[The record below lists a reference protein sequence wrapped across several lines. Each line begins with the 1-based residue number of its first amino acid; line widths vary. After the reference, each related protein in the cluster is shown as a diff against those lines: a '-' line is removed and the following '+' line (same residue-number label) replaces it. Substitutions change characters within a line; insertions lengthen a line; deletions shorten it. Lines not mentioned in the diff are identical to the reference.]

1 MLRKLLLLS
10 SRIGSP
16 GAGLA
21 VGDSGGRRLYLEA
34 RTGQMSIVVPLEVDQ
49 VRQLVATGRSWLAE
63 HDQVPTCSHRLN
75 AASVQ
80 V

>member
-1 MLRKLLLLS
+1 
-10 SRIGSP
+10 
-16 GAGLA
+16 
-21 VGDSGGRRLYLEA
+21 
-34 RTGQMSIVVPLEVDQ
+34 MSIVVPLEVDQ